1 MVAAPF
7 TKSRDGTDRPE
18 AAQAGQVLAPGTP
31 PWHGVGMEQQNGQK
45 PHQASRAS
53 GALIAFTIIA
63 GAMIGNHFGQP
74 SIGVLAGIGL
84 GVAIAVGLWLVD
96 RKRG

>member
-7 TKSRDGTDRPE
+7 TKSRNGTDRPE
-18 AAQAGQVLAPGTP
+18 AAQAGQALAPDAP
-31 PWHGVGMEQQNGQK
+31 PWHGITMEQQNGPK

-53 GALIAFTIIA
+53 GALVAFTIIA
-63 GAMIGNHFGQP
+63 GAVIGNHFGQP

-84 GVAIAVGLWLVD
+84 GVVIAVGLWLVD